1 MALDFSEDVL
11 ETRRTGVG
19 LDGAIEVVDEA
30 VDAMVKP
37 GQGEERG
44 TPID

>member
-1 MALDFSEDVL
+1 MALELIDDVL
-11 ETRRTGVG
+11 ETKRTGVG

-30 VDAMVKP
+30 VHAMVKP
-37 GQGEERG
+37 SQGEERG